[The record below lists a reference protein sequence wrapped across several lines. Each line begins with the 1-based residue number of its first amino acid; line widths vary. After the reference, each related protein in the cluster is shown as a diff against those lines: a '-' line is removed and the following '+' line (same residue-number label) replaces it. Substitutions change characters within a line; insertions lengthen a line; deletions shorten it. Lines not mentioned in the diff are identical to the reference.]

1 MSNFFPHEQ
10 QKVYQLGIEWVVMVE
25 NIIEGDT
32 RRKGLAEQLD
42 SIANTIPIHIV
53 NALGKASAG
62 ERVKAFDAAK
72 SQVLACSAVLDMM
85 VARNVMESGDAAVG
99 KRHLSQMARLLNGM
113 IQSANTHEIIRNR
126 LSVPS

>member
-1 MSNFFPHEQ
+1 MSNFFPHES

-25 NIIEGDT
+25 HILEGNT

-42 SIANTIPIHIV
+42 SISNTIPIHIV
-53 NALGKASAG
+53 AALGKASVG

-85 VARNVMESGDAAVG
+85 VARNVMEPGDAARC
-99 KRHLSQMARLLNGM
+99 KRHLSMIARLLNGM
-113 IQSANTHEIIRNR
+113 IQSANTNELIRNR